1 MADIRIN
8 SLPTTA
14 SASSSDDFLAL
25 DGATNGTRKLNA
37 YSPTFGGNATVGG
50 AIIGSSSETKIQS
63 SSTAARIR
71 ISGGTENDGAGVII
85 GGSTDGGIPNTGIL
99 AMAGATIASW
109 SSTAF
114 NTASGKNLGVGGNL
128 TVSGGT
134 ATFQDPTNSYR
145 VTLTTAAAKSVL
157 ATSFGGSSL
166 ALRTNGSATDAL
178 LIDSS
183 LNTTISG
190 NLTVSGTG
198 IQQLGGNG
206 ALVKLGVPT
215 NAPNTNL
222 VGNLLQVKTGSGIA
236 YITIGNGD
244 SANSTAYVGG
254 ASGFT
259 LFGTVTDAGVLTE
272 SARIPTTG
280 NLLIG
285 TTTDGGQ
292 KLQVNGTGRFFG
304 AVGNSN
310 GSGFVSYGPNGTDT
324 GARIWCFSDGAAYID
339 AGATTGTDAGK
350 LFLRTGS
357 SLNTALTLDSS
368 QNATFAGATV
378 NVSKAGNNPAF
389 KATDGSII
397 TKLQSQSVG
406 DTAGSIG
413 TESNHALKLVT
424 NNTTALT
431 ISASQAATF
440 AGVANHPDGSTAAP
454 SIAFTADP
462 DTGFARAATNILEAV
477 AGGVRVAT
485 FRSTFLDIPLST
497 ASTSTSTGALVVS
510 GGVGVAGAA
519 NVGTY
524 YGMVDGVTAPGATAG
539 YAKIYVDTADGDLKV
554 IFGDGTIKTIA
565 TDT

>member
-1 MADIRIN
+1 MRI
-8 SLPTTA
+8 
-14 SASSSDDFLAL
+14 
-25 DGATNGTRKLNA
+25 
-37 YSPTFGGNATVGG
+37 
-50 AIIGSSSETKIQS
+50 
-63 SSTAARIR
+63 
-71 ISGGTENDGAGVII
+71 
-85 GGSTDGGIPNTGIL
+85 
-99 AMAGATIASW
+99 
-109 SSTAF
+109 
-114 NTASGKNLGVGGNL
+114 
-128 TVSGGT
+128 
-134 ATFQDPTNSYR
+134 
-145 VTLTTAAAKSVL
+145 
-157 ATSFGGSSL
+157 
-166 ALRTNGSATDAL
+166 
-178 LIDSS
+178 
-183 LNTTISG
+183 
-190 NLTVSGTG
+190 
-198 IQQLGGNG
+198 
-206 ALVKLGVPT
+206 
-215 NAPNTNL
+215 AP
-222 VGNLLQVKTGSGIA
+222 
-236 YITIGNGD
+236 
-244 SANSTAYVGG
+244 
-254 ASGFT
+254 
-259 LFGTVTDAGVLTE
+259 
-272 SARIPTTG
+272 TG
-280 NLLIG
+280 NVLIG

-292 KLQVNGTGRFFG
+292 KLQVNGSVKIANDLFIFGGNASSAGAITANSAAGGLYFYNQGTSTSMRF
-304 AVGNSN
+304 
-310 GSGFVSYGPNGTDT
+310 YTT
-324 GARIWCFSDGAAYID
+324 DGAA
-339 AGATTGTDAGK
+339 ANQ
-350 LFLRTGS
+350 L
-357 SLNTALTLDSS
+357 ALTLDSS